1 MGKGF
6 VMTPNKNKFRP
17 GQLCLSKRIWDSNGR
32 RRINTLGTEGP
43 FLCMYI
49 KRTYCG
55 DGTSYYDVLLYG
67 DKIVTAHSYELSI
80 YNPTNV
86 GHLEHV

>member
-1 MGKGF
+1 
-6 VMTPNKNKFRP
+6 MTPSENKFHP
-17 GQLCLSKRIWDSNGR
+17 GQLCLSKRIWDSNGC

-49 KRTYCG
+49 KRNYFAA
-55 DGTSYYDVLLYG
+55 DDTSYYDVLLYG
-67 DKIVTAHSYELSI
+67 DRIVTAHSYELSI
-80 YNPTNV
+80 YDPTNT